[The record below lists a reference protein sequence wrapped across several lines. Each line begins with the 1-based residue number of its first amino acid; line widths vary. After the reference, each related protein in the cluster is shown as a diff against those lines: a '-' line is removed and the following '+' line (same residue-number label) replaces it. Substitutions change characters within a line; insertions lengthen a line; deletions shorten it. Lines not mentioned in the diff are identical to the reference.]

1 MALIMVNSE
10 TPQNVR
16 ATVPVDRSGFKKKFK
31 CLKKKKLPTWN
42 LPELLI
48 APSCPLRFIG
58 LDASIR
64 IRDAHSYLRNTS
76 VFPCDLP
83 LSVWMHLNFIPGGDI
98 LG

>member
-1 MALIMVNSE
+1 MVNSE

-16 ATVPVDRSGFKKKFK
+16 VTVPVDRFGFKKKFK
-31 CLKKKKLPTWN
+31 CLKEKKNCQRGIYLN
-42 LPELLI
+42 CLLI